1 MKSKEFKM
9 PSFGVG
15 PIYVI
20 TCLILTI
27 AGICLHIG
35 GYLYRGELRGGQ
47 IIFITA
53 GILLI
58 LSGIYLWTQAVIV
71 QKINKKEMEER
82 RMQVLAKKKE

>member
-1 MKSKEFKM
+1 M
-9 PSFGVG
+9 PSYRRL
-15 PIYVI
+15 PIPRR
-20 TCLILTI
+20 
-27 AGICLHIG
+27 AK
-35 GYLYRGELRGGQ
+35 RGQ